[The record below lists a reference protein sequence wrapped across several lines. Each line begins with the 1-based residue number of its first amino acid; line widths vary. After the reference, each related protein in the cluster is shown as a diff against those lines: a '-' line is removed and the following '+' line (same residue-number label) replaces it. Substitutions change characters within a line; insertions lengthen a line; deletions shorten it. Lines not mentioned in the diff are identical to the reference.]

1 MSSKWRIIGLALS
14 GLGALAGI
22 LSGIVADKQMHD
34 EIEEAVERRLNPP
47 SEEEE
52 DP

>member
-1 MSSKWRIIGLALS
+1 MTSKWKYIGLALS

-22 LSGIVADKQMHD
+22 LCGIVADKQMEE
-34 EIEEAVERRLNPP
+34 EIDEAVERRLNPP

-52 DP
+52 S